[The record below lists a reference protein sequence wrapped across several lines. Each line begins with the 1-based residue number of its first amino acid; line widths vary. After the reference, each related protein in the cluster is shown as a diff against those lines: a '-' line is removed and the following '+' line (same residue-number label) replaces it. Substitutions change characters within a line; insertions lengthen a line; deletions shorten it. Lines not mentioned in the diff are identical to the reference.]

1 MSPFENADYGGTQ
14 PSIDNIGGLDFTTM
28 TNNEII
34 RKKDNDE
41 AEGAGHIIEDQVAGE
56 NYIKKLYNRINA
68 SPFSIPLGGILHSY
82 NILTSIYK
90 TQIAP
95 KTSSLGSSEGLFIK
109 SSFSD
114 GNVDIGINVLDPQT
128 ELDVKGDIQL
138 GNVTPKLKFGKIAP
152 GAHALAEIKA
162 VLNDTNGGDLQFLT
176 KVDGVVG
183 SAVTEKLRI
192 NDLGAVGFGGANFGT
207 DGQVLTSKG
216 NGAVPEWVTRVY
228 SGIQCNNTKNGVSRQ
243 SITFTT
249 QVQSGITA
257 TSAGFTATSNGWY
270 NLTYNF
276 ATISSGQ
283 WAYSYIYIKKNGT
296 NYFNSEFKDAGSP
309 WEHDAPHGGGMLI
322 QLNNGDTITFE
333 VEVDVGGNYNVN
345 GYASLIKM

>member
-41 AEGAGHIIEDQVAGE
+41 AEGAGHIIEDQVVGE
-56 NYIKKLYNRINA
+56 NYIKKLYNRINFLG
-68 SPFSIPLGGILHSY
+68 FSIPLGGILHSY
-82 NILTSIYK
+82 NIITRIYK

-95 KTSSLGSSEGLFIK
+95 KTSSLGSSEGLHIK

-138 GNVTPKLKFGKIAP
+138 GNVTPKLKFEKIAP
-152 GAHALAEIKA
+152 GPHSLGEIRGL
-162 VLNDTNGGDLQFLT
+162 LNGGNGGDLQFLT

-183 SAVTEKLRI
+183 SAVTEKMRI
-192 NDLGAVGFGGANFGT
+192 NDLGAVGFGGANFGS
-207 DGQVLTSKG
+207 DGQFLMSKG
-216 NGAVPEWVTRVY
+216 PNAVPQWVTRVY
-228 SGIQCNNTKNGVSRQ
+228 AGIQCNNTKNGVSRQ
-243 SITFTT
+243 AISFTT

-257 TSAGFTATSNGWY
+257 SSAGFTATESDWY

-276 ATISSGQ
+276 STSAAQS
-283 WAYSYIYIKKNGT
+283 WAWSYIYIKKNGT
-296 NYFNSEFKDAGSP
+296 DIFSSEFKDAGSP

-322 QLNNGDTITFE
+322 QLNNGDTVQFD